1 MRSNKAPLIS
11 VIINC
16 YNGEQYLKEAVRS
29 VINQT
34 FKKWEIIFWDNKSE
48 DGSKEIIK
56 SFKDKRIKYFYSKK
70 HHKLYK
76 ARNLA
81 IKKSKGK
88 YICFL
93 DVDDTWLK
101 NKLKIQ
107 ISQLLYNNFD
117 IVFSNYFIKDENKN
131 QKYLAIKKNKSLN
144 YKNLAQEFL
153 DYYFLG
159 ILTVMAKKQIFMHK
173 KFNSKYQII
182 GDFDF
187 FIKASLK
194 YKIFYNQSPLAI
206 YRIHSNNFSNK
217 KIKMHINELKIWLIE
232 NKLKFRKYNTSAIK
246 KIILRLKLKSLFFLI
261 YNFLGV

>member
-107 ISQLLYNNFD
+107 ISQLLYN
-117 IVFSNYFIKDENKN
+117 K
-131 QKYLAIKKNKSLN
+131 
-144 YKNLAQEFL
+144 
-153 DYYFLG
+153 
-159 ILTVMAKKQIFMHK
+159 
-173 KFNSKYQII
+173 
-182 GDFDF
+182 
-187 FIKASLK
+187 
-194 YKIFYNQSPLAI
+194 P
-206 YRIHSNNFSNK
+206 
-217 KIKMHINELKIWLIE
+217 
-232 NKLKFRKYNTSAIK
+232 SAISSK
-246 KIILRLKLKSLFFLI
+246 PAILIDRSGFAIFPSQ
-261 YNFLGV
+261 

>member
-1 MRSNKAPLIS
+1 MRNNKAPLIS
-11 VIINC
+11 IIINC
-16 YNGEQYLKEAVRS
+16 YNGEQYLNKAVRS
-29 VINQT
+29 VLNQT
-34 FKKWEIIFWDNKSE
+34 YKKWEIIFWDNKSV
-48 DGSKEIIK
+48 DNSKKIIK
-56 SFKDKRIKYFYSKK
+56 KFKDKRIKYFYSKK

-81 IKKSKGK
+81 IKKTKGK

-93 DVDDTWLK
+93 DADDAWLK
-101 NKLKIQ
+101 NKLKKQ
-107 ISQLLYNNFD
+107 ISQLSNKNID

-131 QKYLAIKKNKSLN
+131 RKYLAVEENKLVN
-144 YKNLAQEFL
+144 YKNLTQEFL

-159 ILTVMAKKQIFMHK
+159 ILTVMGKKKIFINK

-187 FIKASLK
+187 FLNASLK

-206 YRIHSNNFSNK
+206 YRVHNNNFSTK
-217 KIKMHINELKIWLIE
+217 KIKLHINELKIWLRE
-232 NKLKFRKYNTSAIK
+232 NQLKFSGYSISALKRMIF
-246 KIILRLKLKSLFFLI
+246 RLKLKSLFFSI